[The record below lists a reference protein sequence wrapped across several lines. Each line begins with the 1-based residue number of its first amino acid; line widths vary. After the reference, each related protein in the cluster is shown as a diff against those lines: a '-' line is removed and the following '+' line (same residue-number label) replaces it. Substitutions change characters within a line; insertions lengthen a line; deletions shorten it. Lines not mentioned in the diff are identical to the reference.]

1 VPVAFFAQKLVEFV
15 SDCAVIPS
23 DSIFGEIGVAPPVD
37 CVKVKALLE
46 HSIAQRPG
54 ATVRVN
60 SRLAPGDFP
69 HEGKGSNLKAQP
81 PRGAGS
87 GLLGATGGSGIDFPD
102 TLYGESLRCGRR
114 LLMALRGQTIVGIIR
129 LAVPYKYD
137 PQFGLPSFPSLLHRA

>member
-1 VPVAFFAQKLVEFV
+1 MDRKKA
-15 SDCAVIPS
+15 I
-23 DSIFGEIGVAPPVD
+23 ITGGEIGMQPPVV

-54 ATVRVN
+54 ATVRGN
-60 SRLAPGDFP
+60 SRPAPGDFP

-114 LLMALRGQTIVGIIR
+114 LLMTLRGQTIVGIIR

-137 PQFGLPSFPSLLHRA
+137 PQFGLPAFPSLLHRA

>member
-1 VPVAFFAQKLVEFV
+1 MDLLVNNAGVNMPLPIQDITESNFDYLV
-15 SDCAVIPS
+15 SLDLRAYVMMMHYTARYMI
-23 DSIFGEIGVAPPVD
+23 DNGI
-37 CVKVKALLE
+37 
-46 HSIAQRPG
+46 
-54 ATVRVN
+54 
-60 SRLAPGDFP
+60 
-69 HEGKGSNLKAQP
+69 KAQP

-137 PQFGLPSFPSLLHRA
+137 PQFGSPSFPSLLHRA